1 MGVINLM
8 DTLLPVM
15 LLKGLILLPNQEV
28 KIELNNDLSKEITRL
43 AVKDFNRFVLVIT
56 PHNQVEESPE
66 VNDLPEVGVTSKIKS
81 RIELP
86 NGNVRITLKGMERVK
101 ILSFQN
107 DKQNEDVLEARIT
120 NILLPKFEEVEEKAV
135 IKKLNELMEEYVT
148 TSSHISNSILN
159 TIKTIDNLSLLTDT
173 ISSFIP
179 ISFHKRLEYVEEI
192 NAMYRAKNLLKDI
205 KVELEVLKLDQKL
218 EKELENSLEASQK
231 EFILREKVK
240 ILEQELGE
248 SKNEIVEVYYEELAK
263 LNLSKSVHNKIL
275 NEIKKLEYTSDLSP
289 ENAMIRNYL
298 DWILHLPWHKETYQN
313 NNLEDIKK
321 KLDVNH
327 YGLEEIK
334 SRILEYVALKNNN
347 DEIKSP
353 IICLVGPPGVGKTS
367 IARQIAV
374 ALNRKF
380 YKISVGGLNDSSELM
395 GHRRTYM
402 GSNPGKI
409 IQGLRKCGSKN
420 PVFLIDEIDKLT
432 ISSKDDPSSVL
443 LDILDKEQNT
453 EFIDNYIEEAFDLS
467 HVFFI
472 LTANTVESIP
482 LALRDRLEIIPL
494 SSYTN
499 YEKVDIASKYLIPRI
514 LEENKINN
522 KIISISD
529 EMLLYLIDAYTDEAG
544 VRDLYRNLEKLIRKL
559 VVLGKTNERTKISK
573 VRLKEYLGIPKY
585 STTLQNKREGIGKVN
600 ALAVTTGGGAI
611 IPVEACIYEGK
622 GEFTITGMLGKVMN
636 ESTEVALSYI
646 KANKKNF
653 GLQDFYFNIKD
664 LHIHFLEGAQKK
676 DGPSAGVAITTC
688 ILSLILNKKVSNDL
702 GFTGEISLN
711 GEVLKVGGIKEKIIG
726 AYNHGLKTVYIP
738 FGNELD
744 LEEIPEE
751 VKNKLKIVLVKN
763 YQEIYEELF
772 L

>member
-101 ILSFQN
+101 ILNFQN